1 MTQVPSAETYG
12 RGSEGFLFNDQP
24 AKPFPRQMSLGGSSP
39 PGKWKNLFLDE
50 SSSAEKAS

>member
-39 PGKWKNLFLDE
+39 PGKWKNLF
-50 SSSAEKAS
+50 SG